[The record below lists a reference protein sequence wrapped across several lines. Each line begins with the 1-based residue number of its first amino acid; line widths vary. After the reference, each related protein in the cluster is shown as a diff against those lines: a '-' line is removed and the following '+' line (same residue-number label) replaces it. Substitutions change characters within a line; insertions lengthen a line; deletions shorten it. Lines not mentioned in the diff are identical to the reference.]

1 MLTDVGSFKRMHSR
15 RITKISLN
23 HVFPGLLHMN
33 FIQEANFNLEY
44 LDYRAERPNKGK
56 YYIRMA
62 ALAKLRPEDIVKI
75 KIVIEIVGQAKM
87 RNKNIWVPR
96 GFEMAIRRKFK
107 KSEET
112 TILLHDW
119 IIYVIMCYGY
129 NQIFS
134 CPIWLPCNFCP
145 LSKDYSS
152 LFLPVPALLMK

>member
-1 MLTDVGSFKRMHSR
+1 
-15 RITKISLN
+15 
-23 HVFPGLLHMN
+23 MN

-87 RNKNIWVPR
+87 RNKNIWLPR

-112 TILLHDW
+112 TILLHD
-119 IIYVIMCYGY
+119 
-129 NQIFS
+129 
-134 CPIWLPCNFCP
+134 
-145 LSKDYSS
+145 
-152 LFLPVPALLMK
+152 